1 MILAD
6 LRKQSIKE
14 LEKELAKL
22 EDEWLEFMVDVR
34 TKGVSDNRLGRRLRR
49 DIARIK
55 TIIREKQLGEDVG
68 TVGAK
73 KTKSQKA

>member
-14 LEKELAKL
+14 LEKQLAKL

-34 TKGVSDNRLGRRLRR
+34 TKGVSDNRAGRRLRR

-68 TVGAK
+68 AAGTK
-73 KTKSQKA
+73 KTKSQQA

>member
-6 LRKQSIKE
+6 LRKQSITE

-22 EDEWLEFMVDVR
+22 EEEWLEFMVDVR
-34 TKGVSDNRLGRRLRR
+34 TKGVNDNRKGRRLRR

-55 TIIREKQLGEDVG
+55 TIIREKQLGED
-68 TVGAK
+68 TAAENNK
-73 KTKSQKA
+73 ASKSK